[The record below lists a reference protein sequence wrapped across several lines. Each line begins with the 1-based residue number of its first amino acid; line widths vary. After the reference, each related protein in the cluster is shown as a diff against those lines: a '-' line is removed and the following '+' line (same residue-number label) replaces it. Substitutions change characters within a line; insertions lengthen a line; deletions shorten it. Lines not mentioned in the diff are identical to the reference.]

1 MKEFLLYCK
10 DRRRPLAAFALCTA
24 AFYGIFALYRLPLS
38 AVLYGFLVCGAGL
51 LACAICDFLRYLRRH
66 HLLVQLQ
73 QEILNTADNLPTP
86 ANVLE
91 ADWERLIRA
100 LFQAKEKL
108 RAEQT
113 RKYQAMTDYYTL
125 WAHQIKTPIAAM
137 DLMLQTS
144 HLAEAQDMQHELLQI
159 QQYVDMVLG
168 YLRLDS
174 DSSDYLFAH
183 YQLDI
188 IIRQALR
195 KFAPSF
201 IRKRLQLHYEP
212 ASCTILTDEKW
223 LLFVLEQVLS
233 NAIKY
238 TPAGSVTLRLRQPC
252 TLEITDT
259 GLGIAPEDLPRV
271 FDRGFT
277 GQLGRADAHATGIGL
292 YLCRRILGQLGHTI
306 AIESQPN
313 QGTTVLIGLERREL
327 FPE

>member
-10 DRRRPLAAFALCTA
+10 DRRRPLAAFLLCTA

-38 AVLYGFLVCGAGL
+38 AVLYGFLFCGTGL
-51 LACAICDFLRYLRRH
+51 LACTVCDFLRYLRRH
-66 HLLVQLQ
+66 RLLVHLQ
-73 QEILNTADNLPTP
+73 QEILHTVDFLPAP

-91 ADWERLIRA
+91 EDFEHLIRT
-100 LFQAKEKL
+100 LFQEKEQL
-108 RAEQT
+108 SAQQN
-113 RKYQAMTDYYTL
+113 RKYQEMTDYYTL

-144 HLAEAQDMQHELLQI
+144 HLPEARDMQHQLLQI

-174 DSSDYLFAH
+174 ASSDYLFAH
-183 YQLDI
+183 YQLDS

-195 KFAPSF
+195 KFAPCF
-201 IRKRLQLHYEP
+201 IRKHLQLHYEP
-212 ASCTILTDEKW
+212 VSCTVLTDEKW
-223 LLFVLEQVLS
+223 LLFVLEQVLT

-238 TPAGSVTLRLRQPC
+238 TPSGSVTLRLRQPC
-252 TLEITDT
+252 TLEIIDT

-277 GQLGRADAHATGIGL
+277 GQLGRADDHATGIGL
-292 YLCRRILGQLGHTI
+292 YLCRRILHQLGHTI
-306 AIESQPN
+306 DITSQPN
-313 QGTTVLIGLERREL
+313 RGTTVRIGLERREL
-327 FPE
+327 STE